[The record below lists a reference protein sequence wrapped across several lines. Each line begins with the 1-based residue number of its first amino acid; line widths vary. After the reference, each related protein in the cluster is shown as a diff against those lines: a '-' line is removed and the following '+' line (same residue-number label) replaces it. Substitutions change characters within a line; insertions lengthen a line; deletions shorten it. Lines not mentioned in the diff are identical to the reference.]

1 MKTSMMMGVRMVATI
16 TKKMDRKMER
26 RMVRMRETRALMIML
41 RNQGKIKNKET
52 TAMIDLAR
60 PPRRGPRNLFLR
72 IGFKLI

>member
-26 RMVRMRETRALMIML
+26 RMVRMRQMRALMIML
-41 RNQGKIKNKET
+41 RNQEKIKNKET
-52 TAMIDLAR
+52 PAMIDPAR
-60 PPRRGPRNLFLR
+60 PPSRGPRNWFLR